1 MARSHAA
8 AQLARHAI
16 ASLYDELAL
25 YPKPGLVSLRDSGA
39 HADMNAGT
47 FMRSLFALRGY
58 FKAVAEAGAR
68 MAPFDQL
75 RQLGVEAE
83 RRMIAATGGVN
94 THRGAIFSVGLLCA
108 AAASVRAAGVPP
120 SDIALRR
127 ALTQWLPALRS
138 SHARFPAVL
147 AHGELVSHRVGAAAA
162 GGEALPSHREL
173 VCLRAGAAG
182 AAGEALVSHGEL
194 ASLRFGAAGAAGEAL
209 LSHGE
214 LASLRFG
221 AAGARG
227 EALASFPSVFELAL
241 PALRSALEQGAE
253 TDAARVHAFFTL
265 LAVVEDTNL
274 LYRGGR
280 AGLSLLRD
288 EARAFLARGSVFRRG
303 CMEDAERLHRRC
315 CELGL
320 SPGGCADLLSASCF
334 VHRLQT
340 L

>member
-194 ASLRFGAAGAAGEAL
+194 ASLRFGAAGA
-209 LSHGE
+209 
-214 LASLRFG
+214 
-221 AAGARG
+221 RG

>member
-194 ASLRFGAAGAAGEAL
+194 ASLRFGAAGA
-209 LSHGE
+209 
-214 LASLRFG
+214 
-221 AAGARG
+221 RG

-288 EARAFLARGSVFRRG
+288 EARAFLARGSVLRRG
-303 CMEDAERLHRRC
+303 WMEDAERLHRRC